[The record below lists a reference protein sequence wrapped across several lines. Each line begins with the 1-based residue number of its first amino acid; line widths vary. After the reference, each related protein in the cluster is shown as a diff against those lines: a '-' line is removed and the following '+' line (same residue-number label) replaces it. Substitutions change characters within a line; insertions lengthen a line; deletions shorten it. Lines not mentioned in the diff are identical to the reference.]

1 MTADR
6 ISGFT
11 SDRAR
16 TKYLVAY
23 ERTFDRV
30 WPVDRESLDLPT
42 TYGTTR
48 VYRSGRPD
56 GVPFVLLPGAG
67 GNSLMW
73 HPHVAR
79 LGQDRPVIAIDP
91 VGEPGGST
99 QDRPISDGQDLV
111 HWLGEVL
118 SALDV
123 DRAHLVGCSYGGWL
137 ALQYEIHSPGRA
149 ATITLL
155 DPAGFGR
162 ISGRFI
168 MWIIMGGLA
177 ALAPAALR
185 RRAAR
190 WLHNATLLDD
200 DLMRLGVAM
209 VAFRRR
215 LPAPPALT
223 DDELRGVTVPVLALL
238 GERSQMYD
246 AAQVAIRIRALMPAA
261 HAEVVAGASHDLPM
275 YCPDLVTDRAADL
288 ADRAGTTA

>member
-16 TKYLVAY
+16 RKYLVAY

-30 WPVDRESLDLPT
+30 WPVDRQSLDLPT

-56 GVPFVLLPGAG
+56 GVPFVLLPGAS

-99 QDRPISDGQDLV
+99 QDTPISDGQDLV

-137 ALQYEIHSPGRA
+137 ALQHEIRSPGRA
-149 ATITLL
+149 TTITLL

-177 ALAPAALR
+177 ALYPAPLR

-200 DLMRLGVAM
+200 DLMRLGVAT

-215 LPAPPALT
+215 LPTPPALT
-223 DDELRGVTVPVLALL
+223 DDELRGVTVPVLALV

-246 AAQVAIRIRALMPAA
+246 ANQVATRIRALMPAA

-275 YCPDLVTDRAADL
+275 YCPDLITDRATDFADK
-288 ADRAGTTA
+288 AETTA